1 MNIADLV
8 IFAIIA
14 LSVAIGVMRGF
25 VVEVLSLAVW
35 IVAVVLAMSF
45 GAQVAG
51 FFEGS
56 IALPSL
62 RIALGYA
69 LVFIATLVAGGIV
82 VYLVGRMVKGTGLS
96 GTDRM
101 LGVVF
106 GLARGA
112 LIVVVLVVL
121 MGLTPFPR
129 DAWWQESRALPSF
142 QRLAQQLVVLLPESV
157 SRYIRYGLP
166 DPEEAPPAPGEQAA

>member
-1 MNIADLV
+1 MNIADIA

-14 LSVAIGVMRGF
+14 ISVLIGVMRGF

-35 IVAVVLAMSF
+35 IAAVALAMIF
-45 GAQVAG
+45 GAAVAG
-51 FFEGS
+51 LFEGS
-56 IALPSL
+56 IALPSV

-69 LVFIATLVAGGIV
+69 LVFIATLVAGGVCVYIV
-82 VYLVGRMVKGTGLS
+82 GKIVKGTGLS

-101 LGVVF
+101 LGIVF

-142 QRLAQQLVVLLPESV
+142 QRLAQELVVWLPESV

-166 DPEEAPPAPGEQAA
+166 DPQEPPAPAAEQAA